1 MPASFSYLPVVLLIV
16 IGYAGLCA
24 ASPFGT
30 CRKCKGW
37 GSKVSTS
44 RLTGRLK
51 RGRECRRC
59 HGYGRRVRIGR
70 RVYNAVSRLRHEG
83 TR

>member
-1 MPASFSYLPVVLLIV
+1 MSSMLSYAPGLIFLTLCY
-16 IGYAGLCA
+16 GALCA

-37 GSKVSTS
+37 GSKARVG
-44 RLTGRLK
+44 RFTGHLK

-59 HGYGRRVRIGR
+59 SGYGRRIRLGR
-70 RVYNAVSRLRHEG
+70 RIYNIASRLHGEG

>member
-1 MPASFSYLPVVLLIV
+1 MPGLIFV
-16 IGYAGLCA
+16 ALCYAALCA

-37 GSKVSTS
+37 GAKVRVS
-44 RLTGRLK
+44 RFTRQLK

-59 HGYGRRVRIGR
+59 RGYGRRIRRGR
-70 RVYNAVSRLRHEG
+70 HLYNLVARLHHDG